1 MCGKTPRDPPKHAK
15 RKEIKGQAILTSELP
30 TINTQKKCK
39 KYEIDTTTQKKKKKT
54 EEQRQSQK
62 KKKSERKNGEIR
74 NSQHITKKRKKGKE
88 RRNIPLKKCST
99 NWKKKIAGAESEW
112 SQK

>member
-1 MCGKTPRDPPKHAK
+1 M
-15 RKEIKGQAILTSELP
+15 
-30 TINTQKKCK
+30 NTQKMRK
-39 KYEIDTTTQKKKKKT
+39 KYEIDTTTQKKT
-54 EEQRQSQK
+54 EERQSQK
-62 KKKSERKNGEIR
+62 KKKRKK
-74 NSQHITKKRKKGKE
+74 KKRKEKWRNQKLTIDYQEKEKGKE